1 MHIPYSEGMTSRY
14 TMPERVVKVY
24 RFSTKLNFQ
33 RIYFLRKDEKCCV
46 INYNKLVNISG
57 HAATAHVLGR
67 PEYNNIMLKSTTE
80 VKSLTF

>member
-1 MHIPYSEGMTSRY
+1 MHIPYSEGMTTRYIY

-46 INYNKLVNISG
+46 INYNS
-57 HAATAHVLGR
+57 
-67 PEYNNIMLKSTTE
+67 
-80 VKSLTF
+80 